1 MHENG
6 EGTTQN
12 LKTALELFK
21 SVADQHEQAK
31 QHFEQLFKL
40 DDLESSTNDIGNA
53 LFTFHINDEFGS
65 QIEAFPI
72 ELWRLISSYLD
83 VDTLKNIRLA
93 FCGSRNRN
101 NVSQDLFN
109 SSAEQLANDCFITW
123 RSTKPHKQIPLD
135 RMCSAFPSF
144 SQLRLARCTKSQIQN
159 LISQIDQTGTASNP
173 NLHTKF
179 IELIDPRIPILE
191 NP

>member
-53 LFTFHINDEFGS
+53 LSTFHINDEFEY
-65 QIEAFPI
+65 QIGEIPI
-72 ELWRLISSYLD
+72 ELWRLITSFLD

-93 FCGSRNRN
+93 FCCGSKRNLVTN
-101 NVSQDLFN
+101 DLMI
-109 SSAEQLANDCFITW
+109 SSTEQLVKRCFITW
-123 RSTKPHKQIPLD
+123 KPTQPDDQIPLNQ
-135 RMCSAFPSF
+135 MCSAFLF
-144 SQLRLARCTKSQIQN
+144 
-159 LISQIDQTGTASNP
+159 
-173 NLHTKF
+173 F
-179 IELIDPRIPILE
+179 
-191 NP
+191 